1 MKYLIIAIFT
11 LTTSVCFAVDKKL
24 SDIADEYSAAIKEL
38 RTLRSA
44 IKIEQDSLEYW
55 LKNLHEEQS
64 KNFAFKSVDMI
75 AFHQSH
81 IDEAKKNIKNF
92 DSRYY
97 QTEEL
102 IKKLEPMKKEY
113 DRQAQKEFEK
123 QQVID
128 SSLRLGGH
136 LLIFS
141 IFILGAWVI
150 IRYNIKYR
158 RLLKEGKITQQQY
171 DEMTSSSSSPFSN
184 MGVNP
189 STGLPMCGVGIS
201 DASGTPRG
209 GTPTSSYSSS
219 YRSDDAHRSMLDR

>member
-1 MKYLIIAIFT
+1 M
-11 LTTSVCFAVDKKL
+11 TTNCFAINQKLIDASEQYDAMKKKL
-24 SDIADEYSAAIKEL
+24 QETAIYINSEQSV
-38 RTLRSA
+38 LRSWEKDFTEESNKNYISQA
-44 IKIEQDSLEYW
+44 DSMLSFYQVRIEETKIRIND
-55 LKNLHEEQS
+55 LKLQYS
-64 KNFAFKSVDMI
+64 
-75 AFHQSH
+75 
-81 IDEAKKNIKNF
+81 
-92 DSRYY
+92 

-102 IKKLEPMKKEY
+102 VKKLEPLKNEY
-113 DRQAQKEFEK
+113 DKQAQREFERK
-123 QQVID
+123 KFID

-141 IFILGAWVI
+141 IFILGAWFI
-150 IRYNIKYR
+150 IHQRRKHW

-219 YRSDDAHRSMLDR
+219 YRSDDTHRSMLDR